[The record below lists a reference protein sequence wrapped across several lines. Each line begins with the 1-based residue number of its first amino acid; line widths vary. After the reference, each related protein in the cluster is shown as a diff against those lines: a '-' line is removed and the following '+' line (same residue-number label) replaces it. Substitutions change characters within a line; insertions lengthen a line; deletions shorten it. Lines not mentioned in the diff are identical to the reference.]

1 MATVP
6 AEIGQ
11 YRILKKLGEGGMGA
25 VYLGEHKVL
34 GTKAAIKTI
43 LATAVDDQE
52 AVSRLMDEGRALG
65 ALRHPNIVGVLDFF
79 TQGDAHYLVMECVEG
94 DSLDNI
100 LKHRQ
105 PPMDEAL
112 ALILQIGA
120 GIAAAHKKNVL
131 HRDIKPANVMI
142 SNEGEIKVMDFGLAK
157 FSGSSTKTKTGYVVG
172 TPRYM
177 SPEQVRG
184 QAVDYATDQYA
195 FAVMVYRILCGR
207 EPFVEGDSMSI
218 MFKQVNDPPPPLTQW
233 NPAVPEVLQAVVLRG
248 MAKDAAQRWPDL
260 TAMLAAIRQS
270 AGALASASSA
280 ATMLGA
286 SPLTPGAI
294 AGTVKLDAPDRLG
307 VSATAQQPS
316 APTGLVATTVIPPA
330 SSVAAPS
337 AVTGAPVAKRN
348 TGLILGGLFAFLVI
362 AGGGGFVA
370 WRHFSGATAV
380 SSASSSI
387 AASPPSA
394 AGSAVSDAAA
404 GGTPGHDQLLDD
416 ALAQINAGSPE
427 AAEKLLRDNSLNNEA
442 GDGRKLF
449 VTALAA
455 QQKWQ
460 AVVDLLGAGDPKSL
474 DQSYTATEW
483 YHLGSAW
490 MKLKKPDFAVGAF
503 QKSFERN
510 TALPAAKQNRELLA
524 SAQQGMGLALF
535 LNGDNDGAKTHLR
548 MAQNLNPDLPEAY
561 FLLAEVLRKAGD
573 PAGAKENYLKAA
585 QHSQDAAKKAQYQA
599 KADEIKSG
607 AATK

>member
-1 MATVP
+1 MATIP

-43 LATAVDDQE
+43 LASAVDDQE

-94 DSLDNI
+94 DSLDHI
-100 LKHRQ
+100 LKARQ

-112 ALILQIGA
+112 ALVLQIGA

-218 MFKQVNDPPPPLTQW
+218 MFKQVNDPPPPMTQW
-233 NPAVPEVLQAVVLRG
+233 NPAVPEALQAVVLRG
-248 MAKDAAQRWPDL
+248 MAKEAAQRWPDL
-260 TAMLAAIRQS
+260 ATMLAAIRQS
-270 AGALASASSA
+270 AGALATASSA

-286 SPLTPGAI
+286 SPLAGAPVT
-294 AGTVKLDAPDRLG
+294 GTVKLDAPDRLG
-307 VSATAQQPS
+307 VGATMQQPPS
-316 APTGLVATTVIPPA
+316 VPTARVATTVIPSA
-330 SSVAAPS
+330 SSAT
-337 AVTGAPVAKRN
+337 AVPAMTAVPAAKRN
-348 TGLILGGLFAFLVI
+348 AGLILGGLFAFLLI
-362 AGGGGFVA
+362 AGGGGFFA
-370 WRHFSGATAV
+370 WRHFSGSS
-380 SSASSSI
+380 SSA
-387 AASPPSA
+387 AAL
-394 AGSAVSDAAA
+394 DA
-404 GGTPGHDQLLDD
+404 GGRDSVKLKHDQLLDD
-416 ALAQINAGSPE
+416 ALDAINAGKPE
-427 AAEKLLRDNSLNNEA
+427 EAEKLLRDNLLDHED
-442 GDGRKLF
+442 GDGRKLY

-460 AVVDLLGAGDPKSL
+460 AVVDLLGDGDPKAL
-474 DQSYTATEW
+474 DKSYTATEW

-510 TALPAAKQNRELLA
+510 AALPAAKQNHELLA

-535 LNGDNDGAKTHLR
+535 LSGDSTGAKTHLR

-561 FLLAEVLRKAGD
+561 FLLAEVLRKEGD
-573 PAGAKENYLKAA
+573 TAGAKENYLKAA
-585 QHSQDAAKKAQYQA
+585 SHSQDAAKKAQYQA
-599 KADEIKSG
+599 KADEIK
-607 AATK
+607 